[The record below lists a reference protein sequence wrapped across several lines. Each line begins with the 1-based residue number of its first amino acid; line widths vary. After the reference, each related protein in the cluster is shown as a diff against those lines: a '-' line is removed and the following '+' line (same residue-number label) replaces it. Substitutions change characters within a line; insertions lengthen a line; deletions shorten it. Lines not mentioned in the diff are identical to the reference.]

1 MDLLYHPGHDEVPMS
16 HDELDIGS
24 GRVSR
29 LCRRER
35 SERASFDTSDEIG
48 LSGPLARLQNVI

>member
-1 MDLLYHPGHDEVPMS
+1 MNSILAVVESVAFVGAR
-16 HDELDIGS
+16 G
-24 GRVSR
+24 
-29 LCRRER
+29 R